1 MRRSVQERAI
11 QRAAHIKGVGPL
23 AAYLGTTEANVR
35 RWMRDGVEIPED
47 AFLRIVE
54 IVLED
59 SFDLADLRLDWARV
73 PVS

>member
-1 MRRSVQERAI
+1 MRTLLPVLMVTIAMS
-11 QRAAHIKGVGPL
+11 G
-23 AAYLGTTEANVR
+23 
-35 RWMRDGVEIPED
+35 GVEIPEA

-59 SFDLADLRLDWARV
+59 SFDLADLRRDWARV